1 MKSKFLWMAVAAC
14 AVTLT
19 SCKNEEEEQAKKT
32 VDNYA
37 TYVDSVSNVAMNDA
51 KANWDAINAR
61 SEQQLAEAKEAL
73 AKLKDKSQAEEKIM
87 AAETKYTE
95 FKGKVQEAVAADAAA
110 ADPKT
115 ALRNSLFGEGKVGA
129 DMKFEWVNKDNIH
142 ATYQNFIHAVENN
155 KDKYTREDWDEI
167 KLLYEALDNRKN
179 VVEKE
184 GLSSEDNLK
193 IAGLKVKFA
202 PMLKVNRIG
211 EKAKENSAAKE

>member
-1 MKSKFLWMAVAAC
+1 MKSKFLLLGAAVVA
-14 AVTLT
+14 LGFS
-19 SCKNEEEEQAKKT
+19 SCKNEQEEKAQQT
-32 VDNYA
+32 VDRYA
-37 TYVDSVSNVAMNDA
+37 TYVDSVSNVATADV
-51 KANWDAINAR
+51 KANWDAVLER
-61 SEQQLAEAKEAL
+61 SEMQLAEAKAAL
-73 AKLKDKSQAEEKIM
+73 ANLKDKAKAEEKIA

-95 FKGKVQEAVAADAAA
+95 WRTKVETEVAAEAAA
-110 ADPKT
+110 NDPKT
-115 ALRNSLFGEGKVGA
+115 TLRNALFGEGKVGA
-129 DMKFEWVNKDNIH
+129 DMKFDWVNKDNIH

-179 VVEKE
+179 TVEKE

-211 EKAKENSAAKE
+211 AKAEENSAAKE

>member
-1 MKSKFLWMAVAAC
+1 MKSKFLLLATAVFALAFS
-14 AVTLT
+14 

-37 TYVDSVSNVAMNDA
+37 TYVDSVSNVAVNDA

-73 AKLKDKSQAEEKIM
+73 AKLKDKSQAEEKVT
-87 AAETKYTE
+87 AAETKYSE
-95 FKGKVQEAVAADAAA
+95 FKTKVEESVAAESAA
-110 ADPKT
+110 ADPKA

-142 ATYQNFIHAVENN
+142 QTYQNFIHTVENN

-167 KLLYEALDNRKN
+167 KVLYEALDTRKN
-179 VVEKE
+179 TVEKE
-184 GLSSEDNLK
+184 GLSSEDNMK

-211 EKAKENSAAKE
+211 EKSKENAAAKE

>member
-1 MKSKFLWMAVAAC
+1 MKSKFLLLGAAMM
-14 AVTLT
+14 VLGLT
-19 SCKNEEEEQAKKT
+19 SCKNEQEEKAQKT
-32 VDNYA
+32 VDSYT
-37 TYVDSVSNVAMNDA
+37 TYVDSVSNIAEADV

-61 SEQQLAEAKEAL
+61 SEQQLADAKAAL
-73 AKLKDKSQAEEKIM
+73 AQIKDKTAAEEKVT

-95 FKGKVQEAVAADAAA
+95 WKTKVETAVAAETAA
-110 ADPKT
+110 ADPKMS
-115 ALRNSLFGEGKVGA
+115 LRNALFGEGKVGA
-129 DMKFEWVNKDNIH
+129 DMKFDWVNKDNIH
-142 ATYQNFIHAVENN
+142 ETYQNFVHAVENN

-184 GLSSEDNLK
+184 GLSSSDNMK

-211 EKAKENSAAKE
+211 EKAQENSDAKK